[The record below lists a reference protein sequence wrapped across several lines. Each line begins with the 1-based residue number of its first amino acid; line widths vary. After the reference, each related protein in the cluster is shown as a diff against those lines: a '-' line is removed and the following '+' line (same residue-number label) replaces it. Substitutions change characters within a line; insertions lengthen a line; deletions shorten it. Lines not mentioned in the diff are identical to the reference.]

1 MDETNT
7 EVAKRGLHTTA
18 AQGELLETK
27 SLGIAGMTSERC
39 VKKIEKAFHKHPGV
53 KSIKINREEEVAT
66 VTFDAR
72 RTNMPELHEL
82 LLKSGYKPMATVLV
96 AEET

>member
-7 EVAKRGLHTTA
+7 EVAKSGLHSTA
-18 AQGELLETK
+18 AKGQLLETK

-39 VKKIEKAFHKHPGV
+39 VKKIEKAFQKQPGV

-66 VTFDAR
+66 VTFDSR
-72 RTNMPELHEL
+72 QTNMPELHEL

-96 AEET
+96 GEE

>member
-7 EVAKRGLHTTA
+7 EVATRGIHTTA
-18 AQGELLETK
+18 AKGELLETK
-27 SLGIAGMTSERC
+27 SLGIAGMTSDRC

-53 KSIKINREEEVAT
+53 KTIKVDRENEVAT
-66 VTFDAR
+66 VTFDSR

-96 AEET
+96 GEE

>member
-7 EVAKRGLHTTA
+7 EVATGGIHSTA
-18 AQGELLETK
+18 AQGELLEQK

-53 KSIKINREEEVAT
+53 KKIKIDRENEVAS
-66 VTFDAR
+66 VTFDSR

-96 AEET
+96 GED

>member
-7 EVAKRGLHTTA
+7 EVAKRGLHTTDA
-18 AQGELLETK
+18 LGELLETK

-53 KSIKINREEEVAT
+53 KSIQINREDEVAT

-96 AEET
+96 GEE

>member
-7 EVAKRGLHTTA
+7 EVATHGLHTTA
-18 AQGELLETK
+18 AKGELLETK
-27 SLGIAGMTSERC
+27 SLGIAGMTTDRC

-53 KSIKINREEEVAT
+53 KTIDIDRENAVAT

-82 LLKSGYKPMATVLV
+82 LLKSGYKPVATVLV
-96 AEET
+96 GED

>member
-1 MDETNT
+1 MDDTNT
-7 EVAKRGLHTTA
+7 EVATGGIHTTA
-18 AQGELLETK
+18 AKGELLETK
-27 SLGIAGMTSERC
+27 SLGIAGMTTERC

-53 KSIKINREEEVAT
+53 KNIKIDRHNAVAT

-82 LLKSGYKPMATVLV
+82 LLKSGYKPMASVLV
-96 AEET
+96 GQE

>member
-7 EVAKRGLHTTA
+7 EVAKLGIHSTA
-18 AQGELLETK
+18 AHRQLLETK

-53 KSIKINREEEVAT
+53 KSIKINRHEEVAT

-72 RTNMPELHEL
+72 QTNMPELHEL

-96 AEET
+96 GEE